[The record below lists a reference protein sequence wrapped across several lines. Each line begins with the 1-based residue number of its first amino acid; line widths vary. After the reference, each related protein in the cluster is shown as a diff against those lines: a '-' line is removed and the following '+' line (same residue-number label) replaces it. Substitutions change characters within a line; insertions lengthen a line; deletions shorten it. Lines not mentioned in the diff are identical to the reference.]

1 MARAA
6 TPPGARL
13 LQLKHAKEKA
23 AKLKR
28 GELLSAQPMA
38 ELLGVSWPALRAW
51 SNEVEELTKLDAFV
65 RGGNGVEWAFRPIQ
79 TINALIAHFEAKQ
92 KASVRRA
99 QRVKKI
105 VAGNALQGAPE
116 DLSIDELTKM
126 VRLSREIR
134 EEQVRQGELIEA
146 AEARMAVMSFM
157 SSIQEA
163 ALRAAQEQDPNG
175 RWPPEIRESFE
186 AATQNLLV
194 AIERAGHACIQ
205 KMDK

>member
-6 TPPGARL
+6 TPPSARL
-13 LQLKHAKEKA
+13 LQLKHAKDKA

-28 GELLSAQPMA
+28 GEQLTAQPMA
-38 ELLGVSWPALRAW
+38 DLLGVSWPALRKW
-51 SNEVEELTKLDAFV
+51 CDEVEELTKFNAFV

-79 TINALIAHFEAKQ
+79 TVNALIAHFEAKQ
-92 KASVRRA
+92 KASAKRA

-105 VAGNALQGAPE
+105 VAGNALEGAPE

-134 EEQVRQGELIEA
+134 EEQERQGELIDA
-146 AEARMAVMSFM
+146 AKARMAIMSFM
-157 SSIQEA
+157 SNIQEA

-175 RWPPEIRESFE
+175 RWPPEIRVSFE
-186 AATQNLLV
+186 TATQNLLV
-194 AIERAGHACIQ
+194 AIERAGRACIA
-205 KMDK
+205 KMEE